1 MEIIVL
7 DLDGKEVK
15 SIPTSP
21 KTLGKDIENAKKNYP
36 PGEYHAKLKTY

>member
-7 DLDGKEVK
+7 DLNGKEVK

-21 KTLGKDIENAKKNYP
+21 KTLGKDIENVKKNYP
-36 PGEYHAKLKTY
+36 PGEYHAQLKTY